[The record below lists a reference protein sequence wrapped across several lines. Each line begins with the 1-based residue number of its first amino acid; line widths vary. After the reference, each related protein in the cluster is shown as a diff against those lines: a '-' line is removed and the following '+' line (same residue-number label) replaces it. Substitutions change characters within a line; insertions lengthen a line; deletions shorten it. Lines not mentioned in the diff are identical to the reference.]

1 MALKLLHQLFH
12 LYLNIIGFKRKVK
25 LNVLTPQSYL
35 FAMPQINTSES
46 RESLLLEVLS
56 LRRNMYLKIF

>member
-1 MALKLLHQLFH
+1 MTLKALDQLFH
-12 LYLNIIGFKRKVK
+12 VYLNLIGFKRKVK
-25 LNVLTPQSYL
+25 LNVITSQSYL

-56 LRRNMYLKIF
+56 LQRKKY